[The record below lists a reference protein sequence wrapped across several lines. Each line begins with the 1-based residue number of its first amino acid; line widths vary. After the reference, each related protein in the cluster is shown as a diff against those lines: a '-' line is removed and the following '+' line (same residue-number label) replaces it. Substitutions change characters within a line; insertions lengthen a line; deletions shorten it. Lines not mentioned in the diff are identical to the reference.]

1 MDITF
6 SSKYTLLTTAEVH
19 SLYNFIKNTKGSVI
33 ELGRLHGGSTKI
45 ILKALEN
52 TSRKLY
58 SIDITDRPLLAFYP
72 EDKKLYN
79 NLVKI
84 TANSITY
91 KPTKIYETIFI
102 DSNHSYQHISKE
114 LKNWWN
120 SIYKYFIF
128 HDYRNKTYRS
138 EGVKIIVDYLIK
150 ENYLK
155 KISLTDTLYI
165 AEKNNENNLF

>member
-1 MDITF
+1 M
-6 SSKYTLLTTAEVH
+6 V
-19 SLYNFIKNTKGSVI
+19 
-33 ELGRLHGGSTKI
+33 
-45 ILKALEN
+45 
-52 TSRKLY
+52 RKL
-58 SIDITDRPLLAFYP
+58 
-72 EDKKLYN
+72 E
-79 NLVKI
+79 
-84 TANSITY
+84 
-91 KPTKIYETIFI
+91 
-102 DSNHSYQHISKE
+102 E

-120 SIYKYFIF
+120 SVYKYFIF